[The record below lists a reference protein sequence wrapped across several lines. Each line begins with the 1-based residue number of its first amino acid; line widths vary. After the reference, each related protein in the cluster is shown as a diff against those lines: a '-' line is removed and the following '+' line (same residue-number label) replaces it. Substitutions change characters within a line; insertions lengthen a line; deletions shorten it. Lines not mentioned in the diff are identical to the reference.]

1 MMDKINELL
10 NEATKIDKE
19 VNGEKE
25 TEKRERELMEEE
37 KRYYA
42 DIKMPVYYW
51 CEDKDGNATDDFG
64 VSAVKRNYDF
74 EEMADELENRIF
86 EKLGKKVLITISEV
100 GEGNNEEK

>member
-42 DIKMPVYYW
+42 DIKITW
-51 CEDKDGNATDDFG
+51 G
-64 VSAVKRNYDF
+64 VSFNARNK
-74 EEMADELENRIF
+74 EEAIEYLKEQYKDDYNIDLNDDEIIKLE
-86 EKLGKKVLITISEV
+86 
-100 GEGNNEEK
+100 EE

>member
-42 DIKMPVYYW
+42 DIKITW
-51 CEDKDGNATDDFG
+51 G
-64 VSAVKRNYDF
+64 VSFNAR
-74 EEMADELENRIF
+74 
-86 EKLGKKVLITISEV
+86 
-100 GEGNNEEK
+100 NEEEAIEWLKEQYKDDYGIDLNDDEIIKLEEE